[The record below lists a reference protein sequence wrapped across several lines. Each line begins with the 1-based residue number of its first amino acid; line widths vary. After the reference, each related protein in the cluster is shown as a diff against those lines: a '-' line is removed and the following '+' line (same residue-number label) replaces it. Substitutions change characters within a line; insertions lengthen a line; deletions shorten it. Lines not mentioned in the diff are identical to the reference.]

1 MSTTSELTLAQ
12 RVTMANKPLGFN
24 ALVVERTSR
33 CNARCSICYQGSSP
47 EGKEQKGDHAPR
59 GGQDLAPELIRRALL
74 EGSHLDCLNKR
85 FHLAGG
91 EAFLDAELCRALFAY
106 AHSLGYY
113 DITTTTNGFWGK
125 SLRRARTLTR
135 RMREAGVTNLEL
147 STDHWHAPFVKPA
160 TINHCLQACLESGIA
175 VNLRLLA
182 TQEHTHAATLATL
195 DPDLLNHTARVTCG
209 PVFAVGRA
217 SEQLSA
223 DDFFRR
229 GAEGRCFAVLNLA
242 IIPNGDIFPCCA
254 GMDHTDGLL
263 FGNIA
268 THALAQAVHNINH
281 SPLFRVVSYAG
292 VARFLKPLQELG
304 YPMQASEEYGN
315 MCDLCSTIFSNHQM
329 VQDLTRYN
337 AQMETEQLRMAIEYL
352 QHSSAA

>member
-1 MSTTSELTLAQ
+1 MRDLSLTQ
-12 RVTMANKPLGFN
+12 RVTLANKPLGFN

-47 EGKEQKGDHAPR
+47 QGKEQRGEESPR

-74 EGSHLDCLNKR
+74 EGSRLDCLNKR

-91 EAFLDAELCRALFAY
+91 EAFLDAELCLDLFSY
-106 AHSLGYY
+106 AHALGYY
-113 DITTTTNGFWGK
+113 DITTTTNGFWAK
-125 SLRRARTLTR
+125 SLPRARSLTR
-135 RMREAGVTNLEL
+135 RMREAGVTSIEL

-160 TINHCLQACLESGIA
+160 TINHCMQACLECGIA

-195 DPDLLNHTARVTCG
+195 DPDLLNHTSRITCG

-217 SEQLSA
+217 AEQIDA

-242 IIPNGDIFPCCA
+242 IVPSGDVFPCCA
-254 GMDHTDGLL
+254 GMDHTDALL

-268 THALAQAVHNINH
+268 SHSLADIVHNMNQ

-292 VARFLKPLQELG
+292 VARLLKPLQEMG
-304 YPMQASEEYGN
+304 YAMQASEAYGN
-315 MCDLCSTIFSNHQM
+315 MCDLCTTIFSDHKM
-329 VQDLTRYN
+329 VADLTRYN
-337 AQMETEQLRMAIEYL
+337 AQTESEQIRLAIDYL
-352 QHSSAA
+352 LNASTACV